1 MTSGLAKNDEYVSFD
16 LGPWVWTGIEK
27 MEVDENVNSLGLTM
41 LVWDK
46 FFTKPGY
53 CFLKFLAGL
62 KVMLHG
68 TIRNDDF

>member
-1 MTSGLAKNDEYVSFD
+1 
-16 LGPWVWTGIEK
+16 
-27 MEVDENVNSLGLTM
+27 MEVDENVNSLGLTK

-46 FFTKPGY
+46 FFTKLDY
-53 CFLKFLAGL
+53 CFLKSYGAGL